1 MAISKAAPRDFTA
14 ADLRRRAAT
23 QFRTSSTRPG
33 PRVVAEP
40 LVSQAL
46 RNEPVAL
53 VAEIDGSPILIR
65 LLVKNLPVETQF
77 SDGQLITEDIDI
89 QSLLSNALGNASET
103 VLRVGSLELDLVDRT
118 ARRGDRPVNLLPRE
132 FQLLRYMMR
141 RSNQLLTRA
150 LLFKEVWH
158 YKFVPESNLVD
169 VHIGRLR
176 RKVDGPDEAP
186 MIRTVRG
193 AGFVLTAPPSR
204 AVRIDEG
211 IGTAPSF

>member
-1 MAISKAAPRDFTA
+1 MAISKAASRGSAPG
-14 ADLRRRAAT
+14 DLRRSVST
-23 QFRTSSTRPG
+23 HFRTSPTRPE
-33 PRVVAEP
+33 PRS
-40 LVSQAL
+40 VSETRISLAS

-53 VAEIDGSPILIR
+53 VAEIDGSPVLIR
-65 LLVKNLPVETQF
+65 FLLKDLPVETRF
-77 SDGQLITEDIDI
+77 DDGRFIAEDLEIH
-89 QSLLSNALGNASET
+89 SLLSSALGKTSET

-118 ARRGDRPVNLLPRE
+118 AKRGDRPINLLPRE

-150 LLFKEVWH
+150 TLFKDVWH

-176 RKVDGPDEAP
+176 RKVDGSDEAP

-193 AGFVLTAPPSR
+193 AGFVLTASAPC
-204 AVRIDEG
+204 AVRMDEAM
-211 IGTAPSF
+211 GTEPAL

>member
-1 MAISKAAPRDFTA
+1 MAISKAAPRESTA
-14 ADLRRRAAT
+14 ADLRRRAS
-23 QFRTSSTRPG
+23 QPFRTSSTRPG
-33 PRVVAEP
+33 PRPVAEP
-40 LVSQAL
+40 SISRAL
-46 RNEPVAL
+46 CNEPVAF

-65 LLVKNLPVETQF
+65 LLVRNLPAETQF
-77 SDGQLITEDIDI
+77 TDGQLITEDIDI
-89 QSLLSNALGNASET
+89 QSLLSNALGRTFDT

-150 LLFKEVWH
+150 VLFKEVWH

-211 IGTAPSF
+211 IGTASSF

>member
-1 MAISKAAPRDFTA
+1 MATSRTASRRSAPA
-14 ADLRRRAAT
+14 GSRRPTSAHY
-23 QFRTSSTRPG
+23 RTSSTRPG
-33 PRVVAEP
+33 PRSVPEP
-40 LVSQAL
+40 RIPPGL

-65 LLVKNLPVETQF
+65 VLVRNLPAEMQF
-77 SDGQLITEDIDI
+77 EDGSFITEDTDI
-89 QSLLSNALGNASET
+89 HSILSNALGKMPET
-103 VLRVGSLELDLVDRT
+103 VLRAGPLELNLIDRT
-118 ARRGDRPVNLLPRE
+118 AKRGNRAINLLPRE

-150 LLFKEVWH
+150 TLFKEVWH

-176 RKVDGPDEAP
+176 RKVDRPDDTP

-193 AGFVLTAPPSR
+193 AGFVLSAPASR
-204 AVRIDEG
+204 TVHIDEAV
-211 IGTAPSF
+211 GTASSL

>member
-1 MAISKAAPRDFTA
+1 MAISKAAPRESTA
-14 ADLRRRAAT
+14 ADLRRRAST
-23 QFRTSSTRPG
+23 HFRTSATRPG
-33 PRVVAEP
+33 PRPVAEP
-40 LVSQAL
+40 PISRAL

-65 LLVKNLPVETQF
+65 LLVKNLPAETQF
-77 SDGQLITEDIDI
+77 ADGQLITEDIDI
-89 QSLLSNALGNASET
+89 QSLLSNALGKTSET

-118 ARRGDRPVNLLPRE
+118 ARRDDRPINLLPRE

-150 LLFKEVWH
+150 VLFKEVWH

-193 AGFVLTAPPSR
+193 AGFVLTAPPSP
-204 AVRIDEG
+204 AVRIDES
-211 IGTAPSF
+211 IGTASPF

>member
-1 MAISKAAPRDFTA
+1 MAISKAAPRES
-14 ADLRRRAAT
+14 ADLRRRAST
-23 QFRTSSTRPG
+23 HFRTSPTRPG
-33 PRVVAEP
+33 PRPAAEP
-40 LVSQAL
+40 SISRAL

-65 LLVKNLPVETQF
+65 LLVGNLPAENQF

-89 QSLLSNALGNASET
+89 QSLLSNALGNTSET

-118 ARRGDRPVNLLPRE
+118 AKRGDRPINLLPRE

-150 LLFKEVWH
+150 VLFKEVWH

-176 RKVDGPDEAP
+176 RKVDGADEAP

-193 AGFVLTAPPSR
+193 AGFVLTAAPSR
-204 AVRIDEG
+204 SVRMDEG

>member
-1 MAISKAAPRDFTA
+1 MAISKAAPRESSA
-14 ADLRRRAAT
+14 ADLRRRAST
-23 QFRTSSTRPG
+23 HFRTSATRPG
-33 PRVVAEP
+33 PRPVAEP
-40 LVSQAL
+40 PISRAL

-65 LLVKNLPVETQF
+65 LLVKNLPAETQF
-77 SDGQLITEDIDI
+77 ADGQLITEDIDI
-89 QSLLSNALGNASET
+89 QSLLSNALGKTSET

-118 ARRGDRPVNLLPRE
+118 ARRDDRPINLLPRE

-150 LLFKEVWH
+150 VLFKEVWH

-193 AGFVLTAPPSR
+193 AGFVLTAPPSP
-204 AVRIDEG
+204 AVRIDES
-211 IGTAPSF
+211 IGTASPF

>member
-1 MAISKAAPRDFTA
+1 MATSKTASHGSAPA
-14 ADLRRRAAT
+14 GLRRPPSAHY
-23 QFRTSSTRPG
+23 RTSSTRHG
-33 PRVVAEP
+33 PRSVPEP
-40 LVSQAL
+40 RIPPTL

-65 LLVKNLPVETQF
+65 FLVSNLPVDMRFE
-77 SDGQLITEDIDI
+77 DGPFLTDDTDIHSI
-89 QSLLSNALGNASET
+89 LSRALGKMPET
-103 VLRVGSLELDLVDRT
+103 VLRVGPLELDLVDRT
-118 ARRGDRPVNLLPRE
+118 AKRGNRPIKLLPRE

-176 RKVDGPDEAP
+176 RKVDGPDDAA

-193 AGFVLTAPPSR
+193 AGFVLSAPVSR
-204 AVRIDEG
+204 PVHIDQA
-211 IGTAPSF
+211 IGAASSF

>member
-1 MAISKAAPRDFTA
+1 MAISKAAPRESSA
-14 ADLRRRAAT
+14 ADLRRRAST
-23 QFRTSSTRPG
+23 HFRTSATRPG
-33 PRVVAEP
+33 PRPVAEP
-40 LVSQAL
+40 PISRAP

-65 LLVKNLPVETQF
+65 LLVKNLPAETQF
-77 SDGQLITEDIDI
+77 ADGQLITEDIDI
-89 QSLLSNALGNASET
+89 QSLLSNALGKTSET

-118 ARRGDRPVNLLPRE
+118 ARRDDRPINLLPRE

-150 LLFKEVWH
+150 VLFKEVWH

-193 AGFVLTAPPSR
+193 AGFVLTAPPSP
-204 AVRIDEG
+204 AVRIDES
-211 IGTAPSF
+211 IGTASPF

>member
-1 MAISKAAPRDFTA
+1 MAISKAAPRESTA
-14 ADLRRRAAT
+14 ADLRRRASAH
-23 QFRTSSTRPG
+23 FRTSPTRPG
-33 PRVVAEP
+33 VRPVAEP
-40 LVSQAL
+40 AISRAL

-65 LLVKNLPVETQF
+65 LLVKNLPAEAQF
-77 SDGQLITEDIDI
+77 TDGQLITEDIDI
-89 QSLLSNALGNASET
+89 QSLLSNALGKTSEM
-103 VLRVGSLELDLVDRT
+103 VLRVGLLELDLVDRT
-118 ARRGDRPVNLLPRE
+118 ARRGDRPINLLPRE

-150 LLFKEVWH
+150 VLFKEVWH

-176 RKVDGPDEAP
+176 RKVDGADEAP

-193 AGFVLTAPPSR
+193 AGFVLTAPPLR
-204 AVRIDEG
+204 TARIDEG